1 MLPCDAAQSTAVF
14 DEFVTCAVN
23 WLVAPDDIVI
33 DEGVTVIPT
42 MSGGAVIVTVA
53 EADLVGSATLVALTL
68 AKVLALTT
76 GAV

>member
-1 MLPCDAAQSTAVF
+1 
-14 DEFVTCAVN
+14 
-23 WLVAPDDIVI
+23 
-33 DEGVTVIPT
+33 